1 MKLLQCKKISRIPD
15 AFRQQQNPQQIIV
28 DTTKKLTANATINVK
43 PTVFK
48 IFPIWSPIGWSSEVA
63 KDSSCSSV
71 SRWDKSITAIDLYT
85 RECAALFKKPFNVW
99 SDPSVDSSGVL
110 ALTDDKTHDKTMI
123 EDKNSHEQQRAI
135 VNVTLYLKN
144 KSICNFSNFNMQQ
157 RSNPYL
163 ISLRNPSLLLFPSVH
178 RENKHYL
185 ANGVDC
191 LLTIN
196 LITNITLSL
205 CRV

>member
-1 MKLLQCKKISRIPD
+1 
-15 AFRQQQNPQQIIV
+15 
-28 DTTKKLTANATINVK
+28 
-43 PTVFK
+43 
-48 IFPIWSPIGWSSEVA
+48 
-63 KDSSCSSV
+63 
-71 SRWDKSITAIDLYT
+71 
-85 RECAALFKKPFNVW
+85 
-99 SDPSVDSSGVL
+99 
-110 ALTDDKTHDKTMI
+110 MI